1 MNEQKQFFY
10 VIIDQSLLCHKQNRR
25 CQKTMLI
32 DLKTIKTVPRL
43 ILELNVL
50 FNFVQPAQSTCTE
63 GNSNNCSA
71 SSLVIIFPASGPYI

>member
-1 MNEQKQFFY
+1 
-10 VIIDQSLLCHKQNRR
+10 
-25 CQKTMLI
+25 MLI

-50 FNFVQPAQSTCTE
+50 FNFAQPAQSTCTE

-71 SSLVIIFPASGPYI
+71 SSLVIIFPACGPYICGPYIYMTGRSHFFLNFN